1 MSQLT
6 TMTIRL
12 ELELKSR
19 LDKLSA
25 TTRRSKSFL
34 AAEAVRE
41 FVEINEWQIQEI
53 ENAVKEA
60 NAGDFSTDQEL
71 QSVLNKWGVNGDWM
85 ATESSAELGPG
96 GRIHC

>member
-71 QSVLNKWGVNGDWM
+71 QSVLNKWGVNGD
-85 ATESSAELGPG
+85 
-96 GRIHC
+96 